1 MGVSLKKHWQAG
13 ELEVLLNAID
23 TRRAVRV
30 YLPGLAQ
37 AVHTSLSG
45 FDINSSEL
53 LLDTFQPFSR
63 YELEALTRQ
72 QSTLTLAISHGAE
85 TWFIGC
91 KFQGIHRSGSW
102 YLASVLI
109 NTMRRSL
116 SKRLHPRIYFSARHR
131 PLAKL
136 RPLRS
141 PLLRGELLDL
151 SVFGCQIQIPGR
163 DIRAHLS
170 QRTVP
175 LTLYFNDEF
184 QLDCDAELK
193 QLQFLRTPCC
203 HNKLRLMFN
212 KLDALQVEQ
221 LQRFAGG
228 LSLDCAA

>member
-13 ELEVLLNAID
+13 EVEILLDAID
-23 TRRAVRV
+23 TRRTLRV
-30 YLPGLAQ
+30 YLPGQAQ

-53 LLDTFQPFSR
+53 LLDTFQPFSL

-72 QSTLTLAISHGAE
+72 QSTLTLAVNQGAE
-85 TWFIGC
+85 TWFIDC
-91 KFQGIHRSGSW
+91 KFHGIHRSGNW

-109 NTMRRSL
+109 SSIRRSR
-116 SKRLHPRIYFSARHR
+116 SKRLHPRIYFNARHR
-131 PLAKL
+131 PVAKL

-170 QRTVP
+170 QRTLP
-175 LTLYFNDEF
+175 LTLHFNEEF

-221 LQRFAGG
+221 LQSFVGG